1 MFTNLARS
9 VGSLYRSSCSPL
21 KKENSITLLSASM
34 ASSKNIQVSSIM
46 SSTRLNV
53 SIIDNYS
60 STIARGKPKALNQ
73 LQFQSIEE
81 TNVQIVISLDFLA
94 SDKIFNKE
102 LSNLEHL
109 KFGANLLLPLQ
120 EVVHMIPHMS

>member
-1 MFTNLARS
+1 
-9 VGSLYRSSCSPL
+9 
-21 KKENSITLLSASM
+21 M
-34 ASSKNIQVSSIM
+34 ASSKNIQASSIM

-109 KFGANLLLPLQ
+109 KFGANPLLPLQ